1 MGSVMSASHS
11 NISAIYGRKSC
22 LSSIGLAVS
31 STLLKLLKSRRFLL
45 WRSVSRTRL
54 LSVYPKIFCNR
65 ILFINLFDRILAEIP
80 YPLVEHHLEPHR
92 DDCVSVNMFVQHT
105 EQLWLIFL
113 RANRRHHGRCPKV
126 TSSHIHIFISHDFP
140 PVLRVSLELC
150 LL

>member
-65 ILFINLFDRILAEIP
+65 ILFINLFNRILAEIP

-92 DDCVSVNMFVQHT
+92 DDYVSVNMFVQHM

-113 RANRRHHGRCPKV
+113 RANRDIMVDVQK
-126 TSSHIHIFISHDFP
+126 
-140 PVLRVSLELC
+140 
-150 LL
+150 

>member
-22 LSSIGLAVS
+22 LSSMGLAVS

-92 DDCVSVNMFVQHT
+92 DDCVSVNNVRPAYGTALAYLPQS
-105 EQLWLIFL
+105 QQ
-113 RANRRHHGRCPKV
+113 RHHGRCPKV